1 MDRTTLT
8 LDDDV
13 ASKLREAMRRSGQ
26 SFKETV
32 NSLLRRALVTQER
45 EIDLPRFRVQPRAMG
60 LRPGFDHDRISS
72 LIEDLDG
79 PDHR

>member
-60 LRPGFDHDRISS
+60 LRPGLDHDRISS
-72 LIEDLDG
+72 LIEDLDE